1 MHAMVTKNK
10 PSFDFPQLSDS
21 AQKAR
26 KLLEPRRK
34 PGTKVDDV
42 LAAWAMDT
50 IIREELSRL
59 FEVAKVYNVKL
70 SSMDLNGIRFAY
82 RLARDHIKGFQVLSP
97 KRGTTANALQDN
109 SRLVQ
114 EIDEEIEKLSEAR
127 KIKDSVELPAI
138 VIRNVQ
144 KRGRAGEELTAK
156 QIRGVYDRARERRNS
171 EMDAILAALE
181 QACKDL
187 EEKDKLSLSKLGTGI
202 LAPEVSKI
210 LKKPR
215 K

>member
-1 MHAMVTKNK
+1 MVTKNK
-10 PSFDFPQLSDS
+10 PSFDFPRLSDS

-82 RLARDHIKGFQVLSP
+82 RLARDDIKGFQVLSP